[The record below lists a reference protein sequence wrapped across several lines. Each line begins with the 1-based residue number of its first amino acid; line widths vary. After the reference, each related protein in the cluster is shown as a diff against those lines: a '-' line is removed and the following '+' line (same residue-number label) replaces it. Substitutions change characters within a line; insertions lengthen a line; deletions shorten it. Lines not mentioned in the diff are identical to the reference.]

1 MNTKGVLKMAV
12 FWGKEQGQQPAC
24 LEGVARGHRAF
35 ASSRVMSLALTQ
47 ASGSWR
53 RSRLGAGARK
63 GACSVPYPCFQSLR
77 IPQL

>member
-47 ASGSWR
+47 ASGS
-53 RSRLGAGARK
+53 
-63 GACSVPYPCFQSLR
+63 
-77 IPQL
+77 